1 MREWSCCSQCERFN
15 TLTFQKFKSFAYAG
29 VMIPLAQNF
38 TREVWY
44 VPRKFTRKV
53 SYLPRKF
60 TRETWYLSHARHMI
74 TPAKRERYQPL
85 RTRRGGALRVNPK
98 TNYGLLIILKFVGK
112 TLLFFLISKSNF
124 WKIRYHIFEKIQ
136 NHIFEKLEITVSP
149 PVRRVDLLWDLGFW
163 KTK

>member
-1 MREWSCCSQCERFN
+1 MFEKSSWHNVLVVREWSCCSQCERFN

-53 SYLPRKF
+53 SYLSRKF

-74 TPAKRERYQPL
+74 TSAKRERYQPF
-85 RTRRGGALRVNPK
+85 RTRRGVNPK
-98 TNYGLLIILKFVGK
+98 TNKLLRGILKCLRSVSDHYFDFKKWKLKKKFG
-112 TLLFFLISKSNF
+112 SNYAQIEHFGCF
-124 WKIRYHIFEKIQ
+124 W
-136 NHIFEKLEITVSP
+136 
-149 PVRRVDLLWDLGFW
+149 
-163 KTK
+163 